1 MVLGVSS
8 FRTLSNI
15 AGLTSELLQRVVSE
29 SGESIERAAQLV
41 AEAMR
46 LGGLEYVFGTGHSM
60 LVALETAFRAGELV
74 RVYPVVDLSM
84 LGVPSALRASA
95 LEKLPGYS
103 KAIVNSLNI
112 VPNSVAIIVS
122 NSGKNSGPVEMALE
136 LRSRGVKTVGITSLE
151 YSRKLPPENPE
162 AKKLYEVVDLVI
174 DNKVPDGDAAY
185 ELSQSVR
192 VFPVSTIVNSF
203 IVHLV
208 NARAA
213 EILLE
218 QGYEPEVWTSVN
230 VPGGK
235 ERNRSYIEK
244 YLNIL
249 RFL

>member
-1 MVLGVSS
+1 MVLSVSS
-8 FRTLSNI
+8 SRTLSYLTK
-15 AGLTSELLQRVVSE
+15 LTSELLQQVVRE
-29 SGESIERAAQLV
+29 SGENIERAAQLV
-41 AEAMR
+41 AEAMK

-60 LVALETAFRAGELV
+60 LVALEAAFRAGELV
-74 RVYPVVDLSM
+74 RVYPILDLSM

-95 LEKLPGYS
+95 LEKLPGYA
-103 KAIVNSLNI
+103 KAIVNSLRI

-136 LRSRGVKTVGITSLE
+136 LRSRGVKTIGITSFE
-151 YSRKLPPENPE
+151 YSRKLSPENPE

-185 ELSQSVR
+185 ELSQGVR
-192 VFPVSTIVNSF
+192 IFPVSTIVNSF

-213 EILLE
+213 EILIE

-230 VPGGK
+230 IPGGR

-244 YLNIL
+244 YFDVL